1 MRLCTIEEIPKDQ
14 LAAFWTSWWGSSK
27 MVVSS
32 GVYDCAD
39 LAGFAVLDD
48 DAEIIGLITYDLR
61 DGECEIISLNSTKEG
76 KGIGT
81 TLVSEVERVA
91 RENGCKLLRVTTTND
106 NLLAL
111 RFYQKRAFVLHRL
124 ICGAVDKARKIKP
137 EIPLIG
143 NDGIPIRDE
152 IELAKILD

>member
-1 MRLCTIEEIPKDQ
+1 M
-14 LAAFWTSWWGSSK
+14 
-27 MVVSS
+27 
-32 GVYDCAD
+32 
-39 LAGFAVLDD
+39 DD
-48 DAEIIGLITYDLR
+48 EAEINGIITYDLR
-61 DGECEIISLNSTKEG
+61 DRESEINTLNNTKEG

-106 NLLAL
+106 NFLAL
-111 RFYQKRAFVLHRL
+111 RFYQKRGFVLHRL